1 MQVTHGKQKTWT
13 IGQGDGNRN
22 TQAIFLAPSLGL
34 ELNAAMVT
42 WSAALRRW
50 ATFNDDYSV
59 GPGQGD
65 WGPSSAPRAS

>member
-22 TQAIFLAPSLGL
+22 TQAGLGL
-34 ELNAAMVT
+34 ELNAVMVT

-50 ATFNDDYSV
+50 
-59 GPGQGD
+59 GD
-65 WGPSSAPRAS
+65 I

>member
-22 TQAIFLAPSLGL
+22 TRALGL

-50 ATFNDDYSV
+50 
-59 GPGQGD
+59 GD
-65 WGPSSAPRAS
+65 I

>member
-22 TQAIFLAPSLGL
+22 TRAIFLPRLGL

-50 ATFNDDYSV
+50 
-59 GPGQGD
+59 GD
-65 WGPSSAPRAS
+65 I

>member
-13 IGQGDGNRN
+13 IGYARGDGNRN
-22 TQAIFLAPSLGL
+22 TRAIFLLSLGL

-50 ATFNDDYSV
+50 
-59 GPGQGD
+59 GD
-65 WGPSSAPRAS
+65 I